1 MNKIV
6 LSYVGANG
14 HTVVEV
20 DGNVVARDYVLTNSV
35 ALLNFIVKEIKATGE
50 CKESWNPENLFK
62 LVLGSKFD
70 ALNSQAVINTYLF
83 VLEQDITE
91 DYVQRMLQ
99 DLISFC
105 MCKFETNFEIIW
117 RLDNAELYS

>member
-6 LSYVGANG
+6 LSYVGTNG

-20 DGNVVARDYVLTNSV
+20 DGNVAARDYVLTNSV

-50 CKESWNPENLFK
+50 CQESWSPENLFK

-83 VLEQDITE
+83 VLEQGITE

-117 RLDNAELYS
+117 RLDNAEIYS

>member
-1 MNKIV
+1 MNRIV
-6 LSYVGANG
+6 LSYVGTNG

-62 LVLGSKFD
+62 VVLGSKFD
-70 ALNSQAVINTYLF
+70 ALNSQAVINTYLL
-83 VLEQDITE
+83 VLEQGITE

-117 RLDNAELYS
+117 RLDNAEIYS